1 MAFEHVLSKLELDR
15 VLQRVIRYATS
26 EPGAE
31 LLQHLTISTS
41 VSSIGEELARVTEMK
56 RLLTQESEVPMHGIF
71 SVRSALRKTTI
82 QGTVLSPKELLQISS
97 TLRAGRVLRSFIIGR
112 QDLYPLLAG
121 RAEPIT
127 VDKVI
132 EYNIEQA
139 IDETG
144 AVRSDASKELRSI
157 RRAISERYDQ
167 LRKRLTGLLKGSSR

>member
-71 SVRSALRKTTI
+71 SVRSALR
-82 QGTVLSPKELLQISS
+82 
-97 TLRAGRVLRSFIIGR
+97 
-112 QDLYPLLAG
+112 
-121 RAEPIT
+121 
-127 VDKVI
+127 
-132 EYNIEQA
+132 
-139 IDETG
+139 
-144 AVRSDASKELRSI
+144 
-157 RRAISERYDQ
+157 
-167 LRKRLTGLLKGSSR
+167 